1 LFLGLCSAVDFITLH
16 ATMPF
21 KEMKF
26 KGKPVF
32 VETDEAGAVLSEKGR
47 ARMKYRLDDD
57 RIYNPNISNLT
68 PLNGS
73 NLETTPAK
81 DLIDAGNR
89 TSSRKRKA
97 SPGGIPA
104 GSSAPPRSAIIAY
117 TDGACSGNP
126 GPAGLGYVIRFP
138 DGRTIQKGEP
148 LGSATNNIAEL
159 TAILRVLQ
167 SLDSPD
173 QTVVIHTDSSY
184 AIGLLTK
191 GWKAKANVALIESI
205 RAVLNACP
213 NVTFVKVKG
222 HAGVPDNELVD
233 TLAREAAETQTVI
246 E

>member
-1 LFLGLCSAVDFITLH
+1 
-16 ATMPF
+16 MPF

-32 VETDEAGAVLSEKGR
+32 VEIDKNGAILGEKGR

-57 RIYNPNISNLT
+57 RIYSPNISNLSPLDGESVDTFATKDT
-68 PLNGS
+68 PDRTKSAHFSSTKSPRNAAATTS
-73 NLETTPAK
+73 TTPPK
-81 DLIDAGNR
+81 DAV
-89 TSSRKRKA
+89 
-97 SPGGIPA
+97 
-104 GSSAPPRSAIIAY
+104 IAY

-126 GPAGLGYVIRFP
+126 GPAGLGYAMRFP
-138 DGRTIQKGEP
+138 DGRTIQRGEP

-167 SLDSPD
+167 SLDDPT
-173 QTVVIHTDSSY
+173 QKVVIHTDSSY

-191 GWKAKANVALIESI
+191 GWKAKANAELIASI
-205 RAVLNACP
+205 RAVLRVCP
-213 NVTFVKVKG
+213 NVAFVKVKG

-233 TLAREAAETQTVI
+233 RLARESAEQQTVI